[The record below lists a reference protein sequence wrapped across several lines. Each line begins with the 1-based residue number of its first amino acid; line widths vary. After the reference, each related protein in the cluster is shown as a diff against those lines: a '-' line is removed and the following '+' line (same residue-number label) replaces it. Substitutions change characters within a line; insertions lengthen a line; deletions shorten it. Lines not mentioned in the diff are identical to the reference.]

1 MIDFHAHLD
10 LYPDPVEAV
19 ELCRQRGTYV
29 LSVTTTPSAWLG
41 TKRLAKDAPRIR
53 TALGLH
59 PQIAHQRKRE
69 LSLFDTLLP
78 DATYVGEIGLEGGK
92 DWKPYFSDQVLV
104 FDHILKSCERAGGK
118 VMSIHSRQA
127 ATDVLNML
135 EAHPRSGIPI
145 LHWFT
150 GSQKELTRA
159 TELGCWFSV
168 GPAMLKSAN
177 GRTLAAL
184 MPIDRVLTETD
195 GPFGMLQR
203 RPLFPS
209 DAALAIPMLSEL
221 WGLSTHD
228 VEGLVRRALLNIG
241 ELASSQKSN

>member
-10 LYPDPVEAV
+10 LYPDPAGAV
-19 ELCRQRGTYV
+19 ELCRQNGTYV

-41 TKRLAKDAPRIR
+41 TKRLAVGAPRIR

-69 LSLFDTLLP
+69 LSLFDTLLSNS
-78 DATYVGEIGLEGGK
+78 AYVGEIGLEGGK
-92 DWKPYFSDQVLV
+92 DWKPYFSDQIAV
-104 FDHILKSCERAGGK
+104 FDHILKSCEQAGGK

-135 EAHPRSGIPI
+135 EAHPRSGTPI

-159 TELGCWFSV
+159 IDLGCWFSV
-168 GPAMLKSAN
+168 GPAMLKSAK
-177 GRTLAAL
+177 GKTLAAS
-184 MPIDRVLTETD
+184 MPRERVLTETD
-195 GPFGMLQR
+195 GPFGTMQQ
-203 RPLFPS
+203 RPLVPS
-209 DAALAIPMLSEL
+209 DAALAIPMLAEL
-221 WGLSTHD
+221 WALNERDVST
-228 VEGLVRRALLNIG
+228 LVRKALTKIG
-241 ELASSQKSN
+241 ELAGVER

>member
-10 LYPDPVEAV
+10 LYPDPFGAV
-19 ELCRQRGTYV
+19 ELCRQNGTYV

-41 TKRLAKDAPRIR
+41 TKRLANTAPRIR

-59 PQIAHQRKRE
+59 PQVAHQRKRE
-69 LSLFDTLLP
+69 LSLFDTLLS
-78 DATYVGEIGLEGGK
+78 DSAYVGEIGLEGGK
-92 DWKPYFSDQVLV
+92 DWKPYFLDQVAV
-104 FDHILKSCERAGGK
+104 FDHILKSCERAGGR

-135 EAHPRSGIPI
+135 EAHPKSGTPI

-150 GSQKELTRA
+150 GSQKELARA
-159 TELGCWFSV
+159 IDLGCWFSV
-168 GPAMLKSAN
+168 GPAMLKSAS
-177 GRTLAAL
+177 GRSLAAS
-184 MPIDRVLTETD
+184 MPRDRVLTETD

-209 DAALAIPMLSEL
+209 DAALAIPMLAEL
-221 WGLSTHD
+221 WALSSKQ
-228 VEGLVRRALLNIG
+228 VETLVRGALTNVG
-241 ELASSQKSN
+241 ELAEPQT

>member
-10 LYPDPVEAV
+10 LYPDPVAV
-19 ELCRQRGTYV
+19 VERCRQEGAYV

-41 TKRLAKDAPRIR
+41 TKRLAVGAPRIR

-59 PQIAHQRKRE
+59 PQVAHQRKRE
-69 LSLFDTLLP
+69 LSLFDTLLSNS
-78 DATYVGEIGLEGGK
+78 AYVGEIGLEGGK
-92 DWKPYFSDQVLV
+92 DWKPYFSDQVAV
-104 FDHILKSCERAGGK
+104 FDHILKSCERAGGR

-135 EAHPRSGIPI
+135 EARPRSGTPI

-159 TELGCWFSV
+159 IDLGCWFSV

-177 GRTLAAL
+177 GRTLAAS
-184 MPIDRVLTETD
+184 MPRDRVLTETD

-209 DAALAIPMLSEL
+209 DAALAIPMLAEL
-221 WGLSTHD
+221 WNLSALD
-228 VEGLVRRALLNIG
+228 VEVLVRRALIDIG
-241 ELASSQKSN
+241 ELAGSQK